1 MKDREY
7 YRQVSKLIDEMN
19 CREKEIMQLAIDVDD
34 EFAAEE
40 ARKVS
45 EWLFRLW
52 EAVAHYKGKLRRLE
66 ELESERYEEMKHRRT
81 DSWKD

>member
-7 YRQVSKLIDEMN
+7 YRQVSKLIDEVD
-19 CREKEIMQLAIDVDD
+19 CREKEITQLALDVDD

-40 ARKVS
+40 ARKMS
-45 EWLFRLW
+45 EWLFKLW

-66 ELESERYEEMKHRRT
+66 ELENERFEEMKHRGT
-81 DSWKD
+81 G

>member
-7 YRQVSKLIDEMN
+7 YRQVSKLIEEMN
-19 CREKEIMQLAIDVDD
+19 GREKEIMQLVLEVDE
-34 EFAAEE
+34 EFKAEE

-45 EWLFRLW
+45 EWLFHLW

-66 ELESERYEEMKHRRT
+66 ELESERFEEMKHRRT
-81 DSWKD
+81 D